1 MRGDDDESKQPQD
14 TVEEEE
20 EEEPDEI
27 QWNLGFVEEP
37 EKPHLLL
44 RHRFPSKVGGRP
56 AWLDPVRLPSKDMLT
71 CKASG
76 KPLDFLLQVYAPVD
90 ANPEDGFHRALF
102 LFISPEGSRLNE
114 PGAVRLFRCQL
125 PRHNAFYA
133 SEPPRDKDKFPNPL
147 SSSDADAS
155 RERDPWRAVD
165 AERPASAT
173 SSGGAASTSSPA
185 SGKRKGKGK
194 GGAAHAGAA
203 NGTAAEG
210 AAAGAAAEPLPREGV
225 RGPGGL
231 YPELELIVEPEEDY
245 VDEWEEEEEGED
257 SGKEAGKS
265 EKKAA
270 GKAGGAKAEL
280 DAGAAPAAA
289 KPGAGA
295 EAAAEAEA
303 AAGTGTAAAEA
314 SGARGGVEAE
324 VRRAL
329 EEYRRRVATEG
340 ELNDDELPPDVME
353 ALEANAAPEQRC
365 FVDFQ
370 ARVSWAPE
378 QVIRYCFQDGAQPL
392 WPAPHCR
399 PKPGDIPAC
408 SRCGAARKPEFQV
421 LPQLLHYLR
430 LDEEDPASPD
440 WSTLM
445 AYTCSASCSLPPA
458 EVEASQCAYTEEV
471 VWVQPPATE

>member
-1 MRGDDDESKQPQD
+1 MSIVDEEPKQPQEQ
-14 TVEEEE
+14 VEED
-20 EEEPDEI
+20 EEPDEI

-37 EKPHLLL
+37 EKPLLLL

-56 AWLDPVRLPSKDMLT
+56 AWLDPVRLPSRDMLT

-90 ANPEDGFHRALF
+90 ANPEEGFHRALF
-102 LFISPEGSRLNE
+102 LFISPEGSRLKE
-114 PGAVRLFRCQL
+114 PGAVRLFRCQI
-125 PRHNAFYA
+125 PRHNAFY
-133 SEPPRDKDKFPNPL
+133 SSDPPRDKDKYPNPL
-147 SSSDADAS
+147 PASDADAS

-173 SSGGAASTSSPA
+173 SSGGSASTSSPSA
-185 SGKRKGKGK
+185 SAKRKGKGK
-194 GGAAHAGAA
+194 
-203 NGTAAEG
+203 
-210 AAAGAAAEPLPREGV
+210 AGAAAAAAAANGSAAEGGSAAAAAAPLPREGV
-225 RGPGGL
+225 QGPGGL
-231 YPELELIVEPEEDY
+231 YPELELVVEPEEDY
-245 VDEWEEEEEGED
+245 MDEWEEEDEEEEKSRAADG
-257 SGKEAGKS
+257 GKD
-265 EKKAA
+265 A
-270 GKAGGAKAEL
+270 GKAGKKADGEAGDAKDEPE
-280 DAGAAPAAA
+280 DG
-289 KPGAGA
+289 K
-295 EAAAEAEA
+295 AAEAGA
-303 AAGTGTAAAEA
+303 GAGTGTGGADKG
-314 SGARGGVEAE
+314 GARGGVEAE

-329 EEYRRRVATEG
+329 QEYRRRVATEG
-340 ELNDDELPPDVME
+340 ELNDEELPPDVLE

-399 PKPGDIPAC
+399 PKPGDIPPC

-421 LPQLLHYLR
+421 LPQLLHYLH

-440 WSTLM
+440 WSTLV

-458 EVEASQCAYTEEV
+458 EAEASQCAYTEEV

>member
-1 MRGDDDESKQPQD
+1 MTSVDEEPTQPHD
-14 TVEEEE
+14 PVEE

-37 EKPHLLL
+37 EKPHLLM

-56 AWLDPVRLPSKDMLT
+56 AWLDPLRLPSTDMLT

-90 ANPEDGFHRALF
+90 ANPDEGFHRALF
-102 LFISPEGSRLNE
+102 LFISPEGSRLKE
-114 PGAVRLFRCQL
+114 PGAVRLFRCQM
-125 PRHNAFYA
+125 PRRNAFY
-133 SEPPRDKDKFPNPL
+133 SSDPPRDKDKFPNPL
-147 SSSDADAS
+147 SASDADAS
-155 RERDPWRAVD
+155 RARDPWRSVD

-173 SSGGAASTSSPA
+173 SSGGPASTSSPA
-185 SGKRKGKGK
+185 AAKRKGKGK
-194 GGAAHAGAA
+194 GGAAPTAAA
-203 NGTAAEG
+203 N
-210 AAAGAAAEPLPREGV
+210 GAAAEGSVAAAPLPREGV

-245 VDEWEEEEEGED
+245 MDEWEEEEDGAAEG
-257 SGKEAGKS
+257 GKEAEKN
-265 EKKAA
+265 EKKEDDGRVDDAKTETDA
-270 GKAGGAKAEL
+270 GEAPATEAG
-280 DAGAAPAAA
+280 AGAA
-289 KPGAGA
+289 AGA
-295 EAAAEAEA
+295 AEK
-303 AAGTGTAAAEA
+303 G
-314 SGARGGVEAE
+314 SARGGVEAE

-340 ELNDDELPPDVME
+340 ELNDEELPPDVME

-399 PKPGDIPAC
+399 PKPGDVPAC

-440 WSTLM
+440 WSTLV

-458 EVEASQCAYTEEV
+458 EVESSQCAYTEEV
-471 VWVQPPATE
+471 VWVQPSVTQ